1 MNPPPLRP
9 ESVQRRLAEM
19 TILLDVL
26 TRHVEVTGD
35 ELGADIERRLVV
47 ERALTQ
53 LVDLAAKVNAHVATA
68 MGQPTPA
75 DYHGSFAAAAAAGLI
90 SAELAQRLAP
100 SAGLRNRL
108 IHQYESIDL
117 DRVAAAVA
125 TAVTG
130 YRAYV
135 TGAARWLQRRAGG

>member
-19 TILLDVL
+19 TTLLEVL
-26 TRHVEVTGD
+26 ARHVEVTGD

-53 LVDLAAKVNAHVATA
+53 QVDLAANAHVATA
-68 MGQPTPA
+68 TGQPPPA

-100 SAGLRNRL
+100 SAGLR
-108 IHQYESIDL
+108 
-117 DRVAAAVA
+117 
-125 TAVTG
+125 TA
-130 YRAYV
+130 
-135 TGAARWLQRRAGG
+135 